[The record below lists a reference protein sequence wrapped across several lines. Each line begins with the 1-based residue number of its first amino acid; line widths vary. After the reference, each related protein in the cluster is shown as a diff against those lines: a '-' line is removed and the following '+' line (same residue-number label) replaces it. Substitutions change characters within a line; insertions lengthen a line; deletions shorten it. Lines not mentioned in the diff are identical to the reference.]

1 MQTKTYPLDQLN
13 GFGKLLKNY
22 LAGDQALKPLYGNA
36 PNITSFQAQIDS
48 KKSVNRTLL
57 VEVLQDQYQGF
68 DDAPQIASL
77 AQPNT
82 FTVTTGHQLNLFTG
96 PLYVIF
102 KIVSTINLARQ
113 LKKAYPAYHFVPV
126 YWMASEDH
134 DWDEINHFHLFGKKI
149 QWDTD
154 QKGPVGRFD
163 ITGLSS
169 IWAELPIDIPV
180 FKECY
185 AGAKNLSAAVRSY
198 MHTLFGKEGLVCL
211 DADDARLKRSFTPV
225 MQADLLEN
233 KHLACVNASNDILTN
248 LGYSPQI
255 YAREINFF
263 YMLEGV
269 RERIEKQGDVYR
281 VLNQAIRF
289 SEEELK
295 AEIEAHPERFS
306 PNVALRPIYQETI
319 LPNLAYLG
327 GAAEVAY
334 WFQLKGIFD
343 LHQVPFPIL
352 LPRNFGVIIPPLEA
366 AKLEKLELSIPDIFQ
381 DERVLR
387 QQFVDKNTKHAL
399 DLGNEQ
405 ERLSTL
411 MSKIA
416 QKAQAIDETLEASV
430 LAEETRWQKGLE
442 RLTKKMRKAEE
453 RNQAV
458 GLGQIQAIKQKLFP
472 DGNWQERHTNF
483 LEFLLNYPTLL
494 ADLLAVLDPLTF
506 ELFVMYLP
514 EKDA

>member
-1 MQTKTYPLDQLN
+1 MQTKTYPLDQIN

-163 ITGLSS
+163 IAGLSS
-169 IWAELPIDIPV
+169 IWAELPSDIPV

-198 MHTLFGKEGLVCL
+198 MHTLFGQEGLVCL
-211 DADDARLKRSFTPV
+211 DADDARLKRSFIPV
-225 MQADLLEN
+225 MQTDLLEN

-263 YMLEGV
+263 YMLDGV
-269 RERIEKQGDVYR
+269 RERIEKQGGVYK

-295 AEIEAHPERFS
+295 AEIVAHPERFS
-306 PNVALRPIYQETI
+306 PNVAIRPIYQETI

-352 LPRNFGVIIPPLEA
+352 LPRNFGVMIPPLEA

>member
-1 MQTKTYPLDQLN
+1 MQTKTYPLDQIN

-77 AQPNT
+77 AEPNT

-163 ITGLSS
+163 IAGLSS
-169 IWAELPIDIPV
+169 IWAELPSDIPV

-198 MHTLFGKEGLVCL
+198 MHTLFGQEGLVCL
-211 DADDARLKRSFTPV
+211 DADDARLKRSFIPV

-263 YMLEGV
+263 YMLDGV
-269 RERIEKQGDVYR
+269 RERIEKQGDVYK

-295 AEIEAHPERFS
+295 AEIVAHPERFS
-306 PNVALRPIYQETI
+306 PNVAIRPIYQETI

-352 LPRNFGVIIPPLEA
+352 LPRNFGVMIPPLEA

-494 ADLLAVLDPLTF
+494 ADLLAELDPLTF

>member
-1 MQTKTYPLDQLN
+1 MQTKTYPLDQIN

-163 ITGLSS
+163 IAGLSS
-169 IWAELPIDIPV
+169 IWAELPSDIPV

-198 MHTLFGKEGLVCL
+198 MHTLFGQEGLVCL
-211 DADDARLKRSFTPV
+211 DADDARLKRSFIPV

-263 YMLEGV
+263 YMLDGV
-269 RERIEKQGDVYR
+269 RERIEKQGDVYK

-295 AEIEAHPERFS
+295 AEIVAHPERFS
-306 PNVALRPIYQETI
+306 PNVAIRPIYQETI

-352 LPRNFGVIIPPLEA
+352 LPRNFGVMIPPLEA

-416 QKAQAIDETLEASV
+416 QKAQTIDETLEASV

-458 GLGQIQAIKQKLFP
+458 GLSQIQAIKQKLFP

-494 ADLLAVLDPLTF
+494 ADLLAELDPLTF